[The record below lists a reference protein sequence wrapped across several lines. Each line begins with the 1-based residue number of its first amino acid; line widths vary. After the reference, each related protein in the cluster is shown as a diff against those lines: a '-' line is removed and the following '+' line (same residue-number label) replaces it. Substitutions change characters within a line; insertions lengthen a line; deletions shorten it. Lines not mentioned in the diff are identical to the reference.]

1 MNVQKSARITPS
13 PRAEQVMP
21 PVGVKVSLNTEMQ
34 KFLQEKTVTPSPG
47 QYPRMTADSAQV
59 SAASVTWTNAEPDTL
74 MERVLAPANLR
85 RAYQRVVSNKGAPG
99 ADGMTVDDLADYVKQ
114 YWPTLKVRLLAGE
127 YHPQGV
133 RAVDIPKPKGGTRQ
147 LGIPSVV
154 DRLIQQALL
163 QQLTPIF
170 DPLFSDY
177 SYGFRPGRSAHQAIE
192 TARGHV
198 AAGHRWCVELD
209 LEKFFDRV
217 NHDVLMAYVARQIE
231 DKRVLTL
238 IRRYLEAGTMS
249 GGLVSRRQ
257 EGTPQ
262 GGPLSPLLS
271 NILLN
276 ELDRELERRGH
287 RFVRY
292 ADDANIYVCSQ
303 RAGTR
308 VMAGVE
314 RFLNQ
319 RLKLTLNREKSHVA
333 RPWVCDYL
341 GYGMSWHQQPR
352 LRVATMSLG
361 RLHDRLRDL
370 LRGARGHKMANVIER
385 INPVLRG
392 WAGYFK
398 LSQSKRPLEEID
410 GWVRRK
416 LRCVVWRQWKRP
428 STRARNLM
436 RLGLS
441 EARACKSAFNGRG
454 PWWSS
459 GASHMNQAL
468 PKKLWDQL
476 GLVSVLDTINRL
488 SRIA

>member
-1 MNVQKSARITPS
+1 
-13 PRAEQVMP
+13 MP
-21 PVGVKVSLNTEMQ
+21 PVGVRVSSNVETQ
-34 KFLQEKTVTPSPG
+34 NILQEKTVTPGPG
-47 QYPRMTADSAQV
+47 RYPRMKADRAQT
-59 SAASVTWTNAEPDTL
+59 STASVAWTNAEPDTL
-74 MERVLAPANLR
+74 MVRVLAPANLK

-99 ADGMTVDDLADYVKQ
+99 ADGMTVDQLAGYVKQ
-114 YWPTLKVRLLAGE
+114 YWPILKTRLLAGE

-192 TARGHV
+192 TARAHV

-217 NHDVLMAYVARQIE
+217 NHDVLMAYIERQIE
-231 DKRVLTL
+231 DKRVLML
-238 IRRYLEAGTMS
+238 IRRYLEAGMMS
-249 GGLVSRRQ
+249 GGIASRRQ

-292 ADDANIYVCSQ
+292 ADDANIYVRSR
-303 RAGTR
+303 RAGER
-308 VMAGVE
+308 VLVRVE

-319 RLKLTLNREKSHVA
+319 RLKLTLNQEKSRVA
-333 RPWVCDYL
+333 RPWACDYL
-341 GYGMSWHQQPR
+341 GYGMSLHKQPR
-352 LRVATMSLG
+352 LKVATMSLN
-361 RLHDRLRDL
+361 RLRDRLREL
-370 LRGARGHKMANVIER
+370 PRGARGHKMASVIER

-398 LSQSKRPLEEID
+398 LSQSNRPLEELD
-410 GWVRRK
+410 GWMRRK
-416 LRCVVWRQWKRP
+416 LRCVTWRQWKQRP
-428 STRARNLM
+428 TRARNLI
-436 RLGLS
+436 RLGIS

-454 PWWSS
+454 PWWNS
-459 GASHMNQAL
+459 GASHMNHAL
-468 PKKLWDQL
+468 PKKLWGSL
-476 GLVSVLDTINRL
+476 GLVSILDTIKRLNR
-488 SRIA
+488 IT

>member
-1 MNVQKSARITPS
+1 MSEKQKSLHK
-13 PRAEQVMP
+13 RA
-21 PVGVKVSLNTEMQ
+21 
-34 KFLQEKTVTPSPG
+34 VTPSSGRNPG
-47 QYPRMTADSAQV
+47 FAAGSAQA

-99 ADGMTVDDLADYVKQ
+99 ADGMTVDQLADYTKQ
-114 YWPTLKVRLLAGE
+114 YWPTLKARLLAGV

-133 RAVDIPKPKGGTRQ
+133 RAVEIPKPKGGTRQ
-147 LGIPSVV
+147 LGIPCVV

-192 TARGHV
+192 TARAHV

-217 NHDVLMAYVARQIE
+217 NHDVLMAYVERQIE
-231 DKRVLTL
+231 DRRVLRL
-238 IRRYLEAGTMS
+238 IRRYLEAGIMS
-249 GGLVSRRQ
+249 GGIVSRRQ

-292 ADDANIYVCSQ
+292 ADDANIYVRSR
-303 RAGTR
+303 RAGER
-308 VMAGVE
+308 VLAGVE

-319 RLKLTLNREKSHVA
+319 RLKLTLNREKSRVA

-341 GYGMSWHQQPR
+341 GYGMSWHKQPK
-352 LRVATMSLG
+352 LKVATMSLN
-361 RLHDRLRDL
+361 RLRDRLREL
-370 LRGARGHKMANVIER
+370 LHGAQGCKMATIIER

-392 WAGYFK
+392 WAGYFQ
-398 LSQSKRPLEEID
+398 LSRSRRPLEELD

-416 LRCVVWRQWKRP
+416 LRCVLWRQWKWP

-436 RLGLS
+436 RLGLK
-441 EARACKSAFNGRG
+441 EERACKSVFNGRG
-454 PWWSS
+454 PWWNS

-468 PKKLWDQL
+468 AKKRWDNL
-476 GLVSVLDTINRL
+476 GLVSILDTINRL
-488 SRIA
+488 NRIT

>member
-1 MNVQKSARITPS
+1 MSEK
-13 PRAEQVMP
+13 
-21 PVGVKVSLNTEMQ
+21 Q
-34 KFLQEKTVTPSPG
+34 KFLRKRTVTPSPG
-47 QYPRMTADSAQV
+47 QNPGLAAVSAQT
-59 SAASVTWTNAEPDTL
+59 SAASVAWTNAEPDTL
-74 MERVLAPANLR
+74 MERVLAPANLK

-99 ADGMTVDDLADYVKQ
+99 ADGMTVDQLAGYVKQ
-114 YWPTLKVRLLAGE
+114 YWPILKTRLLVGE

-133 RAVDIPKPKGGTRQ
+133 RAVDIPKSKGGTRQ
-147 LGIPSVV
+147 LGIPCVV

-177 SYGFRPGRSAHQAIE
+177 SYGFRPGRSAHQAVE
-192 TARGHV
+192 TARDHV

-217 NHDVLMAYVARQIE
+217 NHDVLMAHVARQIE

-292 ADDANIYVCSQ
+292 ADDANIYVRSH
-303 RAGTR
+303 RAGER
-308 VMAGVE
+308 VMASVE
-314 RFLNQ
+314 RFLTQ
-319 RLKLTLNREKSHVA
+319 RLKLTLNREKSRVA
-333 RPWVCDYL
+333 RPWACDYL
-341 GYGMSWHQQPR
+341 GYGMSWHKQPK
-352 LRVATMSLG
+352 LRVASISLH
-361 RLHDRLRDL
+361 RLRDRLREL
-370 LRGARGHKMANVIER
+370 LRRIRARSMRYIVEQMT
-385 INPVLRG
+385 PVLRG

-398 LSQSKRPLEEID
+398 LSQSKRPLEELD
-410 GWVRRK
+410 GWVRHK
-416 LRCVVWRQWKRP
+416 LRCVIWRQWKRP
-428 STRARNLM
+428 STRARNLV
-436 RLGLS
+436 RLGID
-441 EARACKSAFNGRG
+441 EARAWKSVVNGRG
-454 PWWSS
+454 PWWNS

-468 PKKLWDQL
+468 PKKLWDRL
-476 GLVSVLDTINRL
+476 GLVSILDTINRL
-488 SRIA
+488 NRIT

>member
-1 MNVQKSARITPS
+1 
-13 PRAEQVMP
+13 
-21 PVGVKVSLNTEMQ
+21 MQ

-47 QYPRMTADSAQV
+47 QKPRARPDSAQV
-59 SAASVTWTNAEPDTL
+59 SAASPTWTNAEPDTL
-74 MERVLAPANLR
+74 MERVLAPANLK

-99 ADGMTVDDLADYVKQ
+99 ADGMTVADLAGYVSQ
-114 YWPTLKVRLLAGE
+114 YWPILKTRLHAGE
-127 YHPQGV
+127 YHPQAV
-133 RAVDIPKPKGGTRQ
+133 RAVEIPKPQGGTRQ

-170 DPLFSDY
+170 DPLFSEF

-192 TARGHV
+192 MARTHV
-198 AAGHRWCVELD
+198 ASGHRWCVELD

-217 NHDVLMAYVARQIE
+217 NHDILMACVERHIE
-231 DKRVLTL
+231 DRRALRL
-238 IRRYLEAGTMS
+238 IRRYLEAEVLS
-249 GGLVSRRQ
+249 GGVVSQRQ

-271 NILLN
+271 NILLDV
-276 ELDRELERRGH
+276 LDRELERRGH

-292 ADDANIYVCSQ
+292 ADDANIYVRSP
-303 RAGTR
+303 RAGER
-308 VMAGVE
+308 VLASVE
-314 RFLNQ
+314 RFLSQ
-319 RLKLTLNREKSHVA
+319 RLKLTVNRKKSRVA
-333 RPWVCDYL
+333 GAWKCDYL

-361 RLHDRLRDL
+361 RLRDRLAEL
-370 LRGARGHKMANVIER
+370 LRGARGHKMASTIER

-398 LSQSKRPLEEID
+398 LSQSKRPLEELD
-410 GWVRRK
+410 GWIRHK
-416 LRCVVWRQWKRP
+416 LRCVIWRQWKWP

-441 EARACKSAFNGRG
+441 EERACKSAVNGRG
-454 PWWSS
+454 PWWNS

-476 GLVSVLDTINRL
+476 GLISILDTINRL
-488 SRIA
+488 NRMT

>member
-1 MNVQKSARITPS
+1 
-13 PRAEQVMP
+13 
-21 PVGVKVSLNTEMQ
+21 
-34 KFLQEKTVTPSPG
+34 
-47 QYPRMTADSAQV
+47 
-59 SAASVTWTNAEPDTL
+59 
-74 MERVLAPANLR
+74 MERVLAPANLK

-99 ADGMTVDDLADYVKQ
+99 ADGMTVDQLADYVKQ
-114 YWPTLKVRLLAGE
+114 YWPILKDRLLAGE

-133 RAVDIPKPKGGTRQ
+133 RAVEIPKPKGGTRQ

-154 DRLIQQALL
+154 DRLLQQALL

-192 TARGHV
+192 TARAHV

-217 NHDVLMAYVARQIE
+217 NHDVLMAYVERQIE
-231 DKRVLTL
+231 DKRVLML

-249 GGLVSRRQ
+249 GGIVSRR
-257 EGTPQ
+257 EKGAPQ

-276 ELDRELERRGH
+276 ELDRELERRCH

-292 ADDANIYVCSQ
+292 ADDANIYVRSS
-303 RAGTR
+303 RAGER
-308 VMAGVE
+308 VMASVE
-314 RFLNQ
+314 RFLKQ
-319 RLKLTLNREKSHVA
+319 RLKLTLNREKSRVV
-333 RPWVCDYL
+333 RPWACDYL

-352 LRVATMSLG
+352 LRVATESLG
-361 RLHDRLRDL
+361 RLRDRLRDL
-370 LRGARGHKMANVIER
+370 LRGARGQKMASVVER

-392 WAGYFK
+392 WASYFK
-398 LSQSKRPLEEID
+398 LSQSKRPLEELD
-410 GWVRRK
+410 GWVRHK
-416 LRCVVWRQWKRP
+416 LRCIAWRQWKRP

-441 EARACKSAFNGRG
+441 DERACKSAYNGRG
-454 PWWSS
+454 PWWNS

-468 PKKLWDQL
+468 PKKLWNQL
-476 GLVSVLDTINRL
+476 GLISILETINRL
-488 SRIA
+488 NSLT

>member
-1 MNVQKSARITPS
+1 V
-13 PRAEQVMP
+13 P
-21 PVGVKVSLNTEMQ
+21 PVGARVSLNTEMQ
-34 KFLQEKTVTPSPG
+34 KFLPEKTVTPSPG
-47 QYPRMTADSAQV
+47 QNPRMTADSAKV
-59 SAASVTWTNAEPDTL
+59 LAASVAWTKAEPDTL
-74 MERVLAPANLR
+74 MARVLAPANLK
-85 RAYQRVVSNKGAPG
+85 RAYHRVVNNKGAPG
-99 ADGMTVDDLADYVKQ
+99 ADGMTVDQLAGYVKQ
-114 YWPTLKVRLLAGE
+114 YWPILKARLLAGE

-198 AAGHRWCVELD
+198 AAGYRWCVELD

-217 NHDVLMAYVARQIE
+217 NHDVLMAYIERQIE
-231 DKRVLTL
+231 DKRVLRL
-238 IRRYLEAGTMS
+238 IRRYLEAGVMS
-249 GGLVSRRQ
+249 GGLVGQRQ

-292 ADDANIYVCSQ
+292 ADDANIYVRSR
-303 RAGTR
+303 RAGER
-308 VMAGVE
+308 VMASVGW
-314 RFLNQ
+314 FLTQ
-319 RLKLTLNREKSHVA
+319 RLKLTLNREKSRVA
-333 RPWVCDYL
+333 RPWACDYL
-341 GYGMSWHQQPR
+341 GYGMSWHKQPK
-352 LRVATMSLG
+352 LKVATMSLG
-361 RLHDRLRDL
+361 RLRDRLREL
-370 LRGARGHKMANVIER
+370 LRGVRGHKMANVIER
-385 INPVLRG
+385 INPVLCG

-398 LSQSKRPLEEID
+398 LSQSKRPLEELD
-410 GWVRRK
+410 GWVRHK
-416 LRCVVWRQWKRP
+416 LRCIIWRQWKRP

-441 EARACKSAFNGRG
+441 EVRACKSAFNGRG
-454 PWWSS
+454 SWWNS
-459 GASHMNQAL
+459 GASHVNQAL
-468 PKKLWDQL
+468 PKKLWDGL
-476 GLVSVLDTINRL
+476 GLVSILDTINRL
-488 SRIA
+488 SRIT

>member
-1 MNVQKSARITPS
+1 
-13 PRAEQVMP
+13 MP

-217 NHDVLMAYVARQIE
+217 NHDVLMVCVARQIE

-292 ADDANIYVCSQ
+292 ADDANIYVRSQ

-319 RLKLTLNREKSHVA
+319 RLKLTLNREKSRVA

-341 GYGMSWHQQPR
+341 GYGMSRHQQPR

-428 STRARNLM
+428 STRARNLK

>member
-1 MNVQKSARITPS
+1 
-13 PRAEQVMP
+13 
-21 PVGVKVSLNTEMQ
+21 
-34 KFLQEKTVTPSPG
+34 
-47 QYPRMTADSAQV
+47 MTADSAQV
-59 SAASVTWTNAEPDTL
+59 STAFVTWTNAEPDTL

-99 ADGMTVDDLADYVKQ
+99 ADGMTVEQLAHYTKQ
-114 YWPTLKVRLLAGE
+114 YWPILKARLLAGE

-133 RAVDIPKPKGGTRQ
+133 RAVEIPKPKGGTRQ
-147 LGIPSVV
+147 LGIPCVV

-192 TARGHV
+192 TARAHV

-217 NHDVLMAYVARQIE
+217 SHDVLMAYVERQVE
-231 DKRVLTL
+231 DKRVLRL
-238 IRRYLEAGTMS
+238 IRRYLEAGVMS
-249 GGLVSRRQ
+249 GGIVSRRQ

-292 ADDANIYVCSQ
+292 ADDANIYVRSR
-303 RAGTR
+303 RAGER
-308 VMAGVE
+308 VLAGVE
-314 RFLNQ
+314 RFLSL
-319 RLKLTLNREKSHVA
+319 RLKLTLNREKSRVA

-341 GYGMSWHQQPR
+341 GYGMSRHRQPR
-352 LRVATMSLG
+352 LKVATLSL
-361 RLHDRLRDL
+361 DRLRDRLREL
-370 LRGARGHKMANVIER
+370 LRGARGQEMAKVIER
-385 INPVLRG
+385 IRPMLRG

-398 LSQSKRPLEEID
+398 LSQSKKPLEELD

-416 LRCVVWRQWKRP
+416 LRCAIWRQWKQP

-436 RLGLS
+436 RLGLG
-441 EARACKSAFNGRG
+441 EARACKSTSNGRG
-454 PWWSS
+454 PWWNS

-468 PKKLWDQL
+468 PKKLWNQL
-476 GLVSVLDTINRL
+476 GLVSILDTINGL
-488 SRIA
+488 SA

>member
-1 MNVQKSARITPS
+1 MSEKQKSLDK
-13 PRAEQVMP
+13 RA
-21 PVGVKVSLNTEMQ
+21 
-34 KFLQEKTVTPSPG
+34 VTPSSG
-47 QYPRMTADSAQV
+47 RNSALAAGSAQA

-85 RAYQRVVSNKGAPG
+85 RAYHRVVSNKGAPG
-99 ADGMTVDDLADYVKQ
+99 ADGMTVEQLADYTNQ
-114 YWPTLKVRLLAGE
+114 YWPTLKARLLAGE

-133 RAVDIPKPKGGTRQ
+133 RAVEIPKPKGGTRQ
-147 LGIPSVV
+147 LGIPCVV

-163 QQLTPIF
+163 QKLTPIF

-192 TARGHV
+192 TARAHV
-198 AAGHRWCVELD
+198 AVGHRWCVELD

-217 NHDVLMAYVARQIE
+217 NHDVLMAYLERQVE
-231 DKRVLTL
+231 DKRVLRL
-238 IRRYLEAGTMS
+238 IRRYLEAGVMS

-292 ADDANIYVCSQ
+292 ADDANIYVRSR
-303 RAGTR
+303 RAGER
-308 VMAGVE
+308 VLAGVE

-319 RLKLTLNREKSHVA
+319 RLKLTLNREKSRVA

-341 GYGMSWHQQPR
+341 GYGMSWHKQPR
-352 LRVATMSLG
+352 LKVASMSL
-361 RLHDRLRDL
+361 HRLRERLREL
-370 LRGARGHKMANVIER
+370 LHGARGHKMADVVEW

-392 WAGYFK
+392 WAGYFR
-398 LSQSKRPLEEID
+398 LSQSKRALEELD
-410 GWVRRK
+410 GWVRHK
-416 LRCVVWRQWKRP
+416 LRCVIWRQWKQP
-428 STRARNLM
+428 STRARNLI

-441 EARACKSAFNGRG
+441 EARACISAFNGRG
-454 PWWSS
+454 PWWNS

-476 GLVSVLDTINRL
+476 GLVSILDTINRL
-488 SRIA
+488 SRVT

>member
-1 MNVQKSARITPS
+1 
-13 PRAEQVMP
+13 MP
-21 PVGVKVSLNTEMQ
+21 PVDVRVSSNVETQ
-34 KFLQEKTVTPSPG
+34 NILQEKTAIPSSG
-47 QYPRMTADSAQV
+47 RYPRMTVGRAQT

-74 MERVLAPANLR
+74 MERALAPANLR
-85 RAYQRVVSNKGAPG
+85 RAYQRVVNNKGAPG
-99 ADGMTVDDLADYVKQ
+99 ADGMTVEQLADYTNR
-114 YWPTLKVRLLAGE
+114 YWPILKTRLLAGE

-133 RAVDIPKPKGGTRQ
+133 RTVDIPKPKGGTRQ

-192 TARGHV
+192 TARAHV

-217 NHDVLMAYVARQIE
+217 NHDVLMAHVQRQVE
-231 DKRVLTL
+231 DKRVLRL
-238 IRRYLEAGTMS
+238 IRRYLEAGVMA
-249 GGLVSRRQ
+249 GGIASRRQ

-276 ELDRELERRGH
+276 ELDRELTRRG
-287 RFVRY
+287 RCFVRY
-292 ADDANIYVCSQ
+292 ADDANIYVRSQ
-303 RAGTR
+303 RAGER

-314 RFLNQ
+314 RFLSR
-319 RLKLTLNREKSHVA
+319 RLKLTLNREKSRVA
-333 RPWVCDYL
+333 RPWACDYL
-341 GYGMSWHQQPR
+341 GYGMSWHHQPR
-352 LRVATMSLG
+352 LRVAMMSLG
-361 RLHDRLRDL
+361 RLRDQLREL
-370 LRGARGHKMANVIER
+370 LRRVRSRSMKHVIER

-398 LSQSKRPLEEID
+398 LSQSKRPLEELD
-410 GWVRRK
+410 GWVRHK
-416 LRCVVWRQWKRP
+416 LRCAIWRQWKRP

-454 PWWSS
+454 PWWNS
-459 GASHMNQAL
+459 GASHLNQAL
-468 PKKLWDQL
+468 PKKLWDGL
-476 GLVSVLDTINRL
+476 GLVSILDTINRL
-488 SRIA
+488 SRIT

>member
-1 MNVQKSARITPS
+1 
-13 PRAEQVMP
+13 
-21 PVGVKVSLNTEMQ
+21 
-34 KFLQEKTVTPSPG
+34 
-47 QYPRMTADSAQV
+47 MTADRAQAL
-59 SAASVTWTNAEPDTL
+59 AASVTWTNAEPDTL
-74 MERVLAPANLR
+74 MERVLASANMK

-99 ADGMTVDDLADYVKQ
+99 ADGMTVAELADYLKQ
-114 YWPTLKVRLLAGE
+114 YWPVLKARLLAGE
-127 YHPQGV
+127 YHPQSV
-133 RAVDIPKPKGGTRQ
+133 RAVEIPKPKGGTRQ

-170 DPLFSDY
+170 DPLFSDH

-217 NHDVLMAYVARQIE
+217 NHDVLMAHVQRQVE
-231 DKRVLTL
+231 DTRVLKL
-238 IRRYLEAGTMS
+238 MRRYLEAGVMS
-249 GGLVSRRQ
+249 GGIVSRRQ
-257 EGTPQ
+257 KGTPQ

-276 ELDRELERRGH
+276 ELDREVERRGH

-292 ADDANIYVCSQ
+292 ADDANIYVRSQ
-303 RAGTR
+303 RAGKR
-308 VMAGVE
+308 VMSSVGH
-314 RFLNQ
+314 FLSQ
-319 RLKLTLNREKSHVA
+319 RLKLKLNREKSRVA

-352 LRVATMSLG
+352 LRVASMSLC
-361 RLHDRLRDL
+361 RLRDRLGEL
-370 LRGARGHKMANVIER
+370 LRRARGRKMTNVIER

-398 LSQSKRPLEEID
+398 LSQSKRSFEEFD
-410 GWVRRK
+410 GWVRHK
-416 LRCVVWRQWKRP
+416 LRCAVWRQWKRP

-441 EARACKSAFNGRG
+441 EARACKSAYNGRG

-468 PKKLWDQL
+468 PKRLWDRL
-476 GLVSVLDTINRL
+476 GLVSILDTINRL
-488 SRIA
+488 SRIT

>member
-1 MNVQKSARITPS
+1 MSEKQKSLHK
-13 PRAEQVMP
+13 RA
-21 PVGVKVSLNTEMQ
+21 
-34 KFLQEKTVTPSPG
+34 VTPSSGRNPG
-47 QYPRMTADSAQV
+47 LAAGSAQASTA
-59 SAASVTWTNAEPDTL
+59 SATWTNAEPDTL

-99 ADGMTVDDLADYVKQ
+99 ADGMTVEQLAHYTKQ
-114 YWPTLKVRLLAGE
+114 YWPILKARLLAGE
-127 YHPQGV
+127 YHPQSV
-133 RAVDIPKPKGGTRQ
+133 RAVEIPKPKGGTRQ
-147 LGIPSVV
+147 LGIPCVV

-192 TARGHV
+192 TARAHV

-217 NHDVLMAYVARQIE
+217 SHDVLMAYVERQVE
-231 DKRVLTL
+231 DKRVLRL
-238 IRRYLEAGTMS
+238 IRRYLEAGVMS
-249 GGLVSRRQ
+249 GGIVSRRQ

-292 ADDANIYVCSQ
+292 ADDANIYVRSR
-303 RAGTR
+303 RAGER
-308 VMAGVE
+308 VLAGVE
-314 RFLNQ
+314 RFLSQ
-319 RLKLTLNREKSHVA
+319 RLKLTLNREKSRVA
-333 RPWVCDYL
+333 RPWACDYL
-341 GYGMSWHQQPR
+341 GYGMSRHRQPR
-352 LRVATMSLG
+352 LKVATLSL
-361 RLHDRLRDL
+361 DRLRDRLREL
-370 LRGARGHKMANVIER
+370 LRGARGQEMAKVIER
-385 INPVLRG
+385 IRPMLRG

-398 LSQSKRPLEEID
+398 LSQSKKPLEELD

-416 LRCVVWRQWKRP
+416 LRCAIWRQWKQP

-436 RLGLS
+436 RLGLG
-441 EARACKSAFNGRG
+441 EARACKSTSNGRG
-454 PWWSS
+454 PWWNS

-468 PKKLWDQL
+468 PKKLWNQL
-476 GLVSVLDTINRL
+476 GLVSILDTINGL
-488 SRIA
+488 SA